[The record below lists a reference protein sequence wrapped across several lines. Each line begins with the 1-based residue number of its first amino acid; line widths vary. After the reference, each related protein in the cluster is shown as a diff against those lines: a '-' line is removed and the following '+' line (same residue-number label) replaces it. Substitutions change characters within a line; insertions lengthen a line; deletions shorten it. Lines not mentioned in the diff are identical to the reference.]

1 MVLADEC
8 TRLLH
13 GEECLPKIKETAAS
27 VFAAGGGEGGGGGGG
42 AGGGKLPRGEDLP
55 RIYVS
60 GEDLAGDGKP
70 AIELFIELGMASSK
84 GEEE

>member
-13 GEECLPKIKETAAS
+13 GEDCLPKIKETAAS
-27 VFAAGGGEGGGGGGG
+27 VFAAGGGAGDGGDKLSR
-42 AGGGKLPRGEDLP
+42 GKDLP

-60 GEDLAGDGKP
+60 VEDLAGDGKS

-84 GEEE
+84 GEE